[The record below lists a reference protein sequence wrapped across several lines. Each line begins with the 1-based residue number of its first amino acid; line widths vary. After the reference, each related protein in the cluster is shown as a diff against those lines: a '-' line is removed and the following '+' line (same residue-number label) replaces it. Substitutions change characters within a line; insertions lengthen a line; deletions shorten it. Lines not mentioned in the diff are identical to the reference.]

1 MDKSQSLHK
10 LHLLY
15 HYTKSGEK
23 IKSILHRFFPSG
35 IFWRKGGMI
44 MPHLWSL
51 GTSPSHACAC
61 QLLRRNNYL
70 IEKEWTEET
79 QGVLLDIPS
88 FRDGDRDWESLFS
101 RLKPGARVFGGN
113 LGNRVPSHL
122 VQFDL
127 LQDAEYTC
135 RNADITARCA
145 LRLACGK
152 LTKTLPGLP
161 VLVIGWGRIGKSLAK
176 LLEAL
181 GANCSVYARKEADRA
196 MLKALGYSAVNRE
209 QMLALL
215 PATELIFNTAP
226 ELVIDTASSKR
237 CTGLM
242 VDLASTPGIEGAN
255 VLRARGLPGKIAPES
270 SGELIAATVIRLW
283 EENAQ

>member
-1 MDKSQSLHK
+1 
-10 LHLLY
+10 
-15 HYTKSGEK
+15 
-23 IKSILHRFFPSG
+23 
-35 IFWRKGGMI
+35 

-101 RLKPGARVFGGN
+101 RLKPGARIFGGN

-181 GANCSVYARKEADRA
+181 GANCSIYARKKADRA

-226 ELVIDTASSKR
+226 ELVIDAASSKR

-242 VDLASTPGIEGAN
+242 MDLASTPGIEGAN